1 MYALAVGE
9 GLLEMRHAIDGMRD
23 VAEAACATNRGRRSG
38 CGRGACRGDAATD
51 DVGGGEGVGDGD
63 GVGR

>member
-23 VAEAACATNRGRRSG
+23 VAEAARAAIRGRRSG
-38 CGRGACRGDAATD
+38 CGRGAGRRDAATD

>member
-23 VAEAACATNRGRRSG
+23 VAEAGRATIRGRRSG
-38 CGRGACRGDAATD
+38 CGRGAGRGDAATD